1 MSLPLTN
8 LDDIIVD
15 QVTVITD
22 DDTPDNCDVVNGDI
36 WLFSNT
42 DVALFTSAE
51 VKIATGISHSEGAAD
66 IPITAGAPWT
76 FTTDRPN
83 DELDVTGVAVPGGGI
98 VGIGTGGDWGFGPGG
113 VLFAP
118 GFAFQ
123 DQCGKSGFIH
133 NGAVD
138 GKGCTGFLL
147 LLPYADLTIDVT
159 KSVWRDWNG
168 AGDPR
173 DATPFDPDTEFLDPG
188 EAFHYVYEVDN
199 TGDLPLTFVSSA
211 DNKCAPVLDVIVGG
225 LNIGEVANAGQL
237 DTFETWV
244 YSCADT
250 APDPHPAVSTT
261 VKNTATFTF
270 EDRNGNDV
278 VGMDML
284 TVETAYSC
292 GGQKATWVGT
302 NGNDTKVGGPG
313 IDAFV
318 GLDGRDKLT
327 GLGGPDFLCG
337 NGDRD
342 QLTGS
347 GGDDYLD
354 GGDGPDLIRAAA
366 LVTTSSKAVPTTT

>member
-1 MSLPLTN
+1 M
-8 LDDIIVD
+8 
-15 QVTVITD
+15 
-22 DDTPDNCDVVNGDI
+22 
-36 WLFSNT
+36 
-42 DVALFTSAE
+42 
-51 VKIATGISHSEGAAD
+51 
-66 IPITAGAPWT
+66 
-76 FTTDRPN
+76 
-83 DELDVTGVAVPGGGI
+83 
-98 VGIGTGGDWGFGPGG
+98 
-113 VLFAP
+113 
-118 GFAFQ
+118 
-123 DQCGKSGFIH
+123 
-133 NGAVD
+133 
-138 GKGCTGFLL
+138 
-147 LLPYADLTIDVT
+147 
-159 KSVWRDWNG
+159 
-168 AGDPR
+168 
-173 DATPFDPDTEFLDPG
+173 
-188 EAFHYVYEVDN
+188 
-199 TGDLPLTFVSSA
+199 
-211 DNKCAPVLDVIVGG
+211 LDVIVGG

-313 IDAFV
+313 IDVFV

-354 GGDGPDLIRAAA
+354 GGDGPDLIRGGAGDDQLEGRADNDVMRA
-366 LVTTSSKAVPTTT
+366 DEGDDILNGGSGDDLLGPGRATTLPTGGAVPTDSGIAILAPARSPSTCRPERRRRLQATTPSATSRMPTARRVTIRSPATGATTGCAASPANTPSTQGQRPRLSHLGGDDRTVGFPGDDILNGGDGDDTILGKSDDDTMNGGAGNDLLVGTKGDDTGNGGAGDDVLSGGLGNDTLTGNGGSDRTNGGPGIDTCNAELEIACEA